1 MFKNVDQMGVVR
13 GVSIYKCKNGVP
25 NQFPSI
31 VDEGSVSLPQITH
44 PTYSMQMM
52 GDTDMVDQSRV
63 NPMTTGV
70 ECDLSVIQSE
80 FLGYGVQEYLFKWAQ
95 QMKKE
100 DGTFTMVG
108 FSAYVAGIPSEDV
121 ASTVRVG
128 EGTKGTMNIATLKY
142 RLVADGQEL
151 RFVDKRTGALRINGE
166 DFRAS
171 INKLL

>member
-1 MFKNVDQMGVVR
+1 MFKNVDTLGVVR
-13 GVSIYKCKNGVP
+13 GVTIYKCKDGVP

-31 VDEGSVSLPQITH
+31 VDTGSVSLPQITH

-63 NPMTTGV
+63 NPMVTGI
-70 ECDLSVIQSE
+70 ECEPSVIQSE
-80 FLGYGVQEYLFKWAQ
+80 LHGYGVQEYLFKWAQ

-100 DGTFTMVG
+100 DGTFTVVG

-121 ASTVRVG
+121 SSTARVG
-128 EGTKGTMNIATLKY
+128 ENTTGTMNVATLKY

-151 RFVDKRTGALRINGE
+151 RFVDKRTGVLRINGVDYRSE
-166 DFRAS
+166 